1 MMSRVYVGN
10 LQPYIA
16 EKDLETVFQVFGVLR
31 SVWVSRRRPAYAFV
45 EFDDRRDALE
55 AIEELDGRNGWHVEL
70 SHNSR
75 SGRGSRCSSEDI
87 SCSECGQSDHVARD
101 CCLHGSGGLESGR
114 HYRSSSDQYHQSPSY
129 RYRSFSPLR
138 RSPRGIRDTTYRHG
152 YRGQSYTRSPIYHG
166 NNPHDSNGCN

>member
-1 MMSRVYVGN
+1 MLVGDGGWMC
-10 LQPYIA
+10 P
-16 EKDLETVFQVFGVLR
+16 VVVVVGCR
-31 SVWVSRRRPAYAFV
+31 CRRRDGGGWLLVADGCYQGWV
-45 EFDDRRDALE
+45 EVMGGDEQRRRSIKLAC
-55 AIEELDGRNGWHVEL
+55 GRNGWHVEL